1 MKIGIIGPE
10 LSGRQIQAHL
20 GAISPE
26 TETVLYPRETTAGA
40 LEVIDQC
47 EAECT
52 AVLFTGVAVC
62 SSVIQ
67 RHTMIRAYEYV
78 TKDAYSLMNT
88 LRQMERQGLELDEFS
103 IDAVES
109 HVVEDAFSECGI
121 TPRNIRYLPI
131 GSFEEQSYIQWH
143 QDLWDRGESK
153 AILTGFVWAYHHFRD
168 KGYPVFYLSGSRFTV
183 REAFNRL
190 VTRLE
195 LKEAH
200 SARIAV
206 EIIELDN
213 VSESAGS
220 YYSDRLRTC
229 QCESLITEYC
239 RRVEASFFRSGQNR
253 YIIFANRGGVKREEN
268 YQWLYDLQSR
278 ILKTGLHPNMGI
290 GFGSTAYQSEIHA
303 SKALNHAKAAKGS
316 FIYLVD
322 ENGAL
327 GGPLGSE
334 SAISYDLISR
344 DDQVEQIAQETGM
357 SGAYIARL
365 MALIQ
370 LRGDAEFD
378 VKELADCL
386 NITVRSA
393 HRIIRKLLER
403 GYASVC
409 GKESSGAGRP
419 KTLVRLHFNR
429 KSNSSGAYT
438 DSSSGV
444 Q

>member
-10 LSGRQIQAHL
+10 LSGKQIQAHL
-20 GAISPE
+20 RAISPE
-26 TETVLYPRETTAGA
+26 TETILYPREATASA

-103 IDAVES
+103 IDAVEP

-121 TPRNIRYLPI
+121 TPRHIRYLPMD
-131 GSFEEQSYIQWH
+131 SYEEQSYIQWH

-153 AILTGFVWAYHHFRD
+153 AILTGFVWIYHHFRD

-190 VTRLE
+190 VARLK

-200 SARIAV
+200 SAQIVV

-239 RRVEASFFRSGQNR
+239 RRMEASFFRSGQNR

-268 YQWLYDLQSR
+268 YQWLYDLQSE

-303 SKALNHAKAAKGS
+303 SKALSHAKAAKGS
-316 FIYLVD
+316 YIYLVD
-322 ENGAL
+322 ENDTLA
-327 GGPLGSE
+327 GPLGSE

-344 DDQVEQIAQETGM
+344 DDQVEQIARETGM
-357 SGAYIARL
+357 SGTYIAKL

-393 HRIIRKLLER
+393 HRIIRKLLEC

-409 GKESSGAGRP
+409 GRESSGAGRP
-419 KTLVRLHFNR
+419 KSLVRLHFGR
-429 KSNSSGAYT
+429 REATVSPQNST
-438 DSSSGV
+438 DP
-444 Q
+444 

>member
-20 GAISPE
+20 RAISPE
-26 TETVLYPRETTAGA
+26 TETILYPRETAAGA

-67 RHTMIRAYEYV
+67 HHTMTRSYEYV

-88 LRQMERQGLELDEFS
+88 LRQMERQGQELDGFS
-103 IDAVES
+103 IDAVEP

-121 TPRNIRYLPI
+121 TPRHIRYLPI
-131 GSFEEQSYIQWH
+131 GSSEEEPYIQWH
-143 QDLWDRGESK
+143 QTLWDRGESK
-153 AILTGFVWAYHHFRD
+153 AILTGFVWVYHHFRE

-190 VTRLE
+190 ETRLK

-200 SARIAV
+200 SAQIVV

-220 YYSDRLRTC
+220 YYSDRLRIC
-229 QCESLITEYC
+229 QCESLVTEYC
-239 RRVEASFFRSGQNR
+239 RRMEASFFRSGQNR

-268 YQWLYDLQSR
+268 YQRLYVLQSK

-290 GFGSTAYQSEIHA
+290 GLGSTAYQSEIHA
-303 SKALNHAKAAKGS
+303 SKALSHAKAAKGS
-316 FIYLVD
+316 FIYMVD

-327 GGPLGSE
+327 TGPLGSE
-334 SAISYDLISR
+334 RAISYDLISR
-344 DDQVEQIAQETGM
+344 DEQVEQIARETGM
-357 SGAYIARL
+357 SGAYIAKL

-378 VKELADCL
+378 VKALADCL

-393 HRIIRKLLER
+393 HRIIRRLLER

-419 KTLVRLHFNR
+419 RALVRLHFGR
-429 KSNSSGAYT
+429 QDAGFHTEKSPDT
-438 DSSSGV
+438 
-444 Q
+444 

>member
-20 GAISPE
+20 QAISPE
-26 TETVLYPRETTAGA
+26 TETILYPRETTAGA

-88 LRQMERQGLELDEFS
+88 LRQMERQGLALDEFS
-103 IDAVES
+103 IDAVEP

-121 TPRNIRYLPI
+121 TPRHIRYLPI
-131 GSFEEQSYIQWH
+131 GSSEEQSYIQWH
-143 QDLWDRGESK
+143 QALWDRGESK
-153 AILTGFVWAYHHFRD
+153 AILTGFVWVYHHFRD

-200 SARIAV
+200 SAQIVV

-229 QCESLITEYC
+229 QCESLVTEYC

-278 ILKTGLHPNMGI
+278 ILKTGLHPNIGI

-303 SKALNHAKAAKGS
+303 SKALTHAKAAKGS

-327 GGPLGSE
+327 TGPLGSE

-344 DDQVEQIAQETGM
+344 DDQVEQIARETGM
-357 SGAYIARL
+357 SGAYIAKL

-393 HRIIRKLLER
+393 HRIIRKLLEQ

-429 KSNSSGAYT
+429 QESAADPEMNPDA
-438 DSSSGV
+438 
-444 Q
+444 

>member
-1 MKIGIIGPE
+1 
-10 LSGRQIQAHL
+10 
-20 GAISPE
+20 
-26 TETVLYPRETTAGA
+26 
-40 LEVIDQC
+40 
-47 EAECT
+47 
-52 AVLFTGVAVC
+52 
-62 SSVIQ
+62 
-67 RHTMIRAYEYV
+67 MIRAYEYV

-131 GSFEEQSYIQWH
+131 GSSEEQSYIQWH

-200 SARIAV
+200 SARIVV

-327 GGPLGSE
+327 DGPLGSE

-365 MALIQ
+365 MTLIQ

>member
-103 IDAVES
+103 IDAV
-109 HVVEDAFSECGI
+109 SECGI

-131 GSFEEQSYIQWH
+131 GSSEEQSYIQWH

-200 SARIAV
+200 SARIVV

-327 GGPLGSE
+327 DGPLGSE

>member
-1 MKIGIIGPE
+1 MKSGSIGPE
-10 LSGRQIQAHL
+10 LSGKQIQAHL
-20 GAISPE
+20 RAISPE
-26 TETVLYPRETTAGA
+26 TETILYPRETTAGA

-88 LRQMERQGLELDEFS
+88 LRQMERQGLALDEFS
-103 IDAVES
+103 IDAVEP

-121 TPRNIRYLPI
+121 TPRHIRYLPI
-131 GSFEEQSYIQWH
+131 GSSEEQSYIQWH
-143 QDLWDRGESK
+143 QALWDRGESK
-153 AILTGFVWAYHHFRD
+153 AILTGFVWVYHHFRD

-200 SARIAV
+200 SAQIVV

-239 RRVEASFFRSGQNR
+239 RQMEASFFRSGQNR

-327 GGPLGSE
+327 AGPLGSE

-344 DDQVEQIAQETGM
+344 DDQVEQIARETGM
-357 SGAYIARL
+357 SGAYIAKL

-393 HRIIRKLLER
+393 HRIIRKLLEQ

-419 KTLVRLHFNR
+419 KTLVRLHFHR
-429 KSNSSGAYT
+429 QDAADPEKSPDA
-438 DSSSGV
+438 
-444 Q
+444 